1 MKKQKKTSPK
11 YSALRFWKLLSAVL
25 YTWLFA
31 LCWEHF
37 YVSEMVTPYQWKG
50 NLAVALLYCL
60 VSVLFIRVYRGYAVS
75 IISRSEIIYSQ
86 GLGLFLC
93 NGVAY
98 ILLILL
104 CEKLV
109 TPLPLLG
116 LQLVQ
121 MLAVFLWARIACWMD
136 ATFSQPENT
145 VIVYRSKEDLAKV
158 YAMYRFEQKYCVV
171 DVIENPKRYYDAT
184 AKLDGIKTVF
194 IVGVEATV
202 RNGILKHCLDEDINA
217 FVIPKVGDIILRG
230 AKMHISGDEAFLRV
244 RRSSLPLEQTIIK
257 RAIDILVSL
266 LGLVILSPVMAVT
279 AIAIKC
285 NDGGPVLYKQ
295 KRLTKNGE
303 TFEILKFRTMRVD
316 AEKDGVARLAAE
328 GDERI
333 TSVGRIV
340 RRYRIDELMQLVN
353 VLRGE
358 MSLVGPRPERPE
370 IAAQYE
376 KIMPAFSLRL
386 QVKAGVTGYAQIY
399 GKYNTEPYEK
409 LQMDLVYI
417 NNMSVFEDLKLL
429 LATVKVLFMKESTEG
444 VDAGQV
450 TANAEKES

>member
-1 MKKQKKTSPK
+1 MKGKNIVTFKS
-11 YSALRFWKLLSAVL
+11 SILRFWKLLSAVL

-37 YVSEMVTPYQWKG
+37 YVSEMVTPYQWRG

-171 DVIENPKRYYDAT
+171 DVIENLKRYYDAT

-230 AKMHISGDEAFLRV
+230 AKVHISGDEAFLRV

-285 NDGGPVLYKQ
+285 YDGGPVLYKQ

-316 AEKDGVARLAAE
+316 AEKDGIARLAAE

-333 TSVGRIV
+333 TPIGRVV
-340 RRYRIDELMQLVN
+340 RRYRIDELTQLVN

-444 VDAGQV
+444 VGEEQV
-450 TANAEKES
+450 TAEKR